1 MLGRSLFHPVAR
13 LNAMRLP
20 KDANAVF
27 VHALEVLMDRRYSGG
42 AKDALEA
49 LRELLCKGGGK
60 GAGGHRRMR

>member
-1 MLGRSLFHPVAR
+1 
-13 LNAMRLP
+13 MRLP

-49 LRELLCKGGGK
+49 LRELLCKSGGK